1 MGLKMKKVG
10 ILVNS
15 VGFGGNERSAV
26 NIAAAI
32 KKDYKVSI
40 ITQEDC
46 GNHYAYKGKVIN
58 LNTPCATT
66 KVGKVVNSLKRIVR
80 LRKIVRRRGID
91 TLFIILPISNPINYL
106 KWGCRKI
113 VSCRDCGDLIK
124 NTDRYIKMTETSDLI
139 VCNSEYQKD
148 YLVDKAPHLEDK
160 ATVIYNII
168 DVERIGQLTKE
179 EMEKSIAQLVSGHKF
194 IVSTGRFA
202 NAEGRNN
209 LIKAFFVLSKRDPDV
224 RLVMIGDGELRE
236 KIESLIDALGLK
248 DKIFLPGFDANPFRY
263 IARAEMFVLPSFY
276 EGFPNT
282 LVEAM
287 ACGTP
292 VISTDCPSGPA
303 EILNGNAADGNVVT
317 ESGILL
323 KAFSEEKATW
333 DAGDIR
339 KEHVL
344 FADAMEQLLTDQEL
358 AQSLAK
364 NALERVKDFT
374 ADEIANEWKKIL

>member
-1 MGLKMKKVG
+1 MKRVG

-26 NIAAAI
+26 NIANAI
-32 KKDYKVSI
+32 RKDYKVSI

-46 GNHYAYKGKVIN
+46 GNHYEFKGKVIN
-58 LNTPCATT
+58 LNTPCAETRF
-66 KVGKVVNSLKRIVR
+66 GKVLNSIKRILR
-80 LRKIVRRRGID
+80 LRKVLRKRKID
-91 TLFIILPISNPINYL
+91 TLFIILPVSNPINYL

-124 NTDRYIKMTETSDLI
+124 NLDKYVKMTETSDLI

-148 YLVDKAPHLEDK
+148 YLVSKAPHLEGK
-160 ATVIYNII
+160 AAVVYNII
-168 DVERIGQLTKE
+168 DVKRIQQLREE
-179 EMEKSIAQLVSGHKF
+179 EMADSIAQFVSGHKF

-202 NAEGRNN
+202 NAKGLNN
-209 LIKAFFVLSKRDPDV
+209 LIKAFSELAKRDEDV

-236 KIESLIDALGLK
+236 KIESLIGALGLQ
-248 DKIFLPGFDANPFRY
+248 DRILLPGFDANPFKY
-263 IARAEMFVLPSFY
+263 IARANMFVLPSFY

-287 ACGTP
+287 SCGTP

-303 EILNGNAADGNVVT
+303 EILCGNAADGNVIT
-317 ESGILL
+317 DTGILL
-323 KAFSEEKATW
+323 KPFSEEETTW

-339 KEHVL
+339 KEHIL
-344 FADAMEQLLTDQEL
+344 FADEMERLLTDREL
-358 AQSLAK
+358 ADKLAK

-374 ADEIANEWKKIL
+374 ADKIANDWKEIF